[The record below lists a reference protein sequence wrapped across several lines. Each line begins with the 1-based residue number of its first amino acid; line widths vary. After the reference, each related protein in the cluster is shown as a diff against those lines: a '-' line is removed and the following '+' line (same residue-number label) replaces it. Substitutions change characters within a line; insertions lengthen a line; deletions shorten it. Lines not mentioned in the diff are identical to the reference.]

1 MVGKTSGSSVKSQE
15 EDGEGESRGERE
27 DVTLTPAITTL
38 TRGVANGAVG
48 VANGAVGVANGAVC
62 VANGAVCVASGV
74 WSKSATLFIEVCLP

>member
-1 MVGKTSGSSVKSQE
+1 MVGKTNGSSVKSQE

-38 TRGVANGAVG
+38 TRGVANGAV
-48 VANGAVGVANGAVC
+48 
-62 VANGAVCVASGV
+62 CVASGV